1 MKVRILDAASRDL
14 IEGYHFYEKQQA
26 GLGAYFIDSLF
37 SDIDALLL
45 YAGIHAVHFGRFHRA
60 LSKRFPFAI
69 YYKVAGLEVQVYA
82 VLDCRRNPAWIRSHL
97 GAAE

>member
-1 MKVRILDAASRDL
+1 MKLRILDAASRDL
-14 IEGYHFYEKQQA
+14 VEGYHFYERQQT

-45 YAGIHAVHFGRFHRA
+45 YAGIHAIYFGRFHRA

-69 YYKVAGLEVQVYA
+69 YYRVVEQEVQVYA
-82 VLDCRRNPAWIRSHL
+82 VLDCRRRPAWIRSHL
-97 GAAE
+97 SAAQ

>member
-14 IEGYHFYEKQQA
+14 VDGYHFYECQQS

-45 YAGIHAVHFGRFHRA
+45 YAGVHAIYFGRFHRA

-69 YYKVAGLEVQVYA
+69 YYRVAGQEVQVYA
-82 VLDCRRNPAWIRSHL
+82 VLDCRRSPAWIRSHL
-97 GAAE
+97 SAAR

>member
-14 IEGYHFYEKQQA
+14 VDGYHFYERQQS

-45 YAGIHAVHFGRFHRA
+45 YAGGHATYFGRFHRA

-69 YYKVAGLEVQVYA
+69 YYRVAGQEVQVYA
-82 VLDCRRNPAWIRSHL
+82 VLDCRRSPAWIRSHL
-97 GAAE
+97 SAAR